1 MTVPKGEA
9 LKQALFVPAIFLLLY
24 MTAVVFR
31 PLIPIDE
38 TRYITVAW
46 EMYLRHD
53 WLAPLTVNFQPY
65 HHKPP
70 LLFWLMNGAWGALGV
85 SRWAAT
91 IPVVLSAM
99 ISVYLTRAL
108 AGRILPEGQD
118 RVMLVMLG
126 SLPFLL
132 YATLILFDLTMTVFV
147 LAALLCL
154 YGFAQNRRIGAVL
167 LMGLF
172 LGLGVLTKG
181 PVAYLYVIFP
191 VLLGPYWA
199 KGSGSWLGWYMGF
212 IGAVLVSV
220 IPIMV
225 WLVPVLKSSSGDFA
239 YWLLWEQTAGRVSGS
254 YGEAHTRPVYFY
266 LPLIPVMLM
275 PWIFL
280 PAFWRGIRQ
289 KKEMLAGHNGFKFLL
304 SWLVPT
310 FIAFSLIGGK
320 QPHYLVPLLPGI
332 MMLLAFSLKDL
343 QRGVLVKT
351 VLVMTVVFITGH
363 MIAAQT
369 AFKAY
374 DLAPIAAFVQ
384 EHPDHDFAFVRNY
397 HGEVTYLARLEKPVD
412 SLERNHLGEWFENHP
427 EGWAIIRY
435 RIPEEVEDYKMLMSV
450 PYRGKRLGIF
460 SSRHD

>member
-239 YWLLWEQTAGRVSGS
+239 YWLLWGTNR
-254 YGEAHTRPVYFY
+254 RPGQRFLWRGAYAAC
-266 LPLIPVMLM
+266 L
-275 PWIFL
+275 FL
-280 PAFWRGIRQ
+280 PASNSGDADAVDIPAGFLARDTAE
-289 KKEMLAGHNGFKFLL
+289 KKKCSPVITGLISAELAGADLYRLFVDWWK
-304 SWLVPT
+304 T
-310 FIAFSLIGGK
+310 AA
-320 QPHYLVPLLPGI
+320 LPR
-332 MMLLAFSLKDL
+332 A
-343 QRGVLVKT
+343 V
-351 VLVMTVVFITGH
+351 ITR
-363 MIAAQT
+363 
-369 AFKAY
+369 
-374 DLAPIAAFVQ
+374 
-384 EHPDHDFAFVRNY
+384 DHDAARIFFERPAAGRT
-397 HGEVTYLARLEKPVD
+397 GENRAGYDGCVC
-412 SLERNHLGEWFENHP
+412 
-427 EGWAIIRY
+427 Y
-435 RIPEEVEDYKMLMSV
+435 RSYDRRANGL
-450 PYRGKRLGIF
+450 
-460 SSRHD
+460 